1 MLINLSIH
9 KEKQMDYEK
18 ALISCFIIDYGKST
32 ELIEKKG
39 LNIVSAMFEHK
50 LTKCLYETISEMIKD
65 GVKLEISIINKLCHK
80 KTGTYNLSEIM
91 DISNE
96 VSTCANADFY
106 AEKIYF
112 KHSNKKNMELL
123 RQAAEKIKADNTL
136 NSDTIFQELIDSYNK
151 SEKRINNRFECSN
164 FEQLYV
170 KFAER
175 LLSTGGKTGYD
186 RLDQFV
192 NFQFGYVFTVAG
204 RSGVGKTT
212 YGFQLLKSV
221 CDIDKCHGL
230 MVSMEMPGASL
241 YERTIGTY
249 IGFTTKTGYSK
260 DGLKAKINADVCE
273 MVNKHYENIFVN
285 DQDGLTIEEI
295 EQIIKT
301 ARRKTHNLN
310 VVCIDYLGY
319 LKSDINGS
327 NYDKVS
333 ANARAIKGLAKRL
346 GIKIILLVQ
355 TSRDGEDGTVPVKL
369 HHLRDSG
376 AIEESADIVVGL
388 WGDKDQANRLHGE
401 ILKNRDGE
409 KGGKFDCLRY
419 NTYLEECDYTEQ
431 KSALDNVF
439 DVKKWSK

>member
-1 MLINLSIH
+1 
-9 KEKQMDYEK
+9 MDYEK
-18 ALISCFIIDYGKST
+18 SLICCLMIDWHKSI

-39 LNIVSAMFEHK
+39 LNITSDMFEHK
-50 LTKCLYETISEMIKD
+50 LPKTLFVVITELIKE
-65 GVKLEISIINKLCHK
+65 GVKIEISIVNKCVHK
-80 KTGTYNLSEIM
+80 KIDSYHLSEIV
-91 DISNE
+91 DIYNE
-96 VSTCANADFY
+96 VSTTANADFY

-112 KHSNKKNMELL
+112 KYCNKNNMELL
-123 RQAAEKIKADNTL
+123 RDAAEKIKKDNTA
-136 NSDTIFQELIDSYNK
+136 NSDEIFQELINSYNK
-151 SEKRINNRFECSN
+151 SEKRILNRHEVFN
-164 FEQLYV
+164 FEQLYL

-175 LLSTGGKTGYD
+175 MLKSNGRTGYQ

-192 NFQFGYVFTVAG
+192 NFQPGYVFTVAG
-204 RSGVGKTT
+204 RSGVGKTA

-221 CDIDKCHGL
+221 CDVDNCHGL

-249 IGFTTKTGYSK
+249 IGFINKTGYSK
-260 DGLKAKINADVCE
+260 DDLKNKINADVCE
-273 MVNKHYENIFVN
+273 MVNKHYENILVN
-285 DQDGLTIEEI
+285 DQDGLTIDEI

-319 LKSDINGS
+319 LKSCINGS
-327 NYDKVS
+327 NYEKVS

-401 ILKNRDGE
+401 LLKNRDGE

-431 KSALDNVF
+431 KSALDNAF
-439 DVKKWSK
+439 NKNRGK